1 MPSSSS
7 KVSKAQGVSR
17 GHPLPRCGRRGNAAS
32 PDPIPDGASL
42 RIATR
47 IRAWGELLDRLG
59 WCVVVDLPD
68 RRGGWVGNAAREW
81 ISLHARDETVS
92 DTISRDRMTF
102 LREMIP
108 VEQIRISTQGLLVWS
123 SAHTSPESTPVGNTP
138 LPPLSAREREILGWT
153 REGKT
158 SGEIAVILGRATRT
172 IEKHLENIYRK
183 LGVRSRSS
191 LILRARHAPSQRQAD
206 V

>member
-7 KVSKAQGVSR
+7 KASKVQGVSR

-42 RIATR
+42 RIASR
-47 IRAWGELLDRLG
+47 IRAWVELLDRLG
-59 WCVVVDLPD
+59 WCVAVDLPD
-68 RRGGWVGNAAREW
+68 QRGVWLGNAARDW
-81 ISLHARDETVS
+81 LSRNAPCETV
-92 DTISRDRMTF
+92 DGRLSRQLMDHF
-102 LREMIP
+102 REM
-108 VEQIRISTQGLLVWS
+108 VSGEKIRISTPGLLVWS
-123 SAHTSPESTPVGNTP
+123 SAQNSPEPTPAEDTP
-138 LPPLSAREREILGWT
+138 LPTLSSREREILDWT

-191 LILRARHAPSQRQAD
+191 LILRPGHAPSKGQAD
-206 V
+206 A